1 MHIARNIG
9 ETLNEAIETE
19 YKLVERVIRGRSYR
33 DFEENFGC
41 LNQIFRYLDEFGAND
56 FVVADGERITY
67 GQFQTMAASL
77 ADGLGDGYQVK
88 PGNRVALAYPNSIE
102 WVLSFT
108 ALVSL
113 GAVPVLVNARASD
126 DELRYCIA
134 STRCLLLLGDQSTDT
149 QSISSQQARSLA
161 IRKPDSTLPDV
172 TRAGDD
178 EALLMFTSGTTG
190 RPKAAIL
197 TNQGVLTSLKTIRYS
212 GALIADQMARRYNI
226 DYETLISMRP
236 PPVTL
241 LVFPLFHVSGCHAV
255 FLSGMMQ
262 GGKLVLL
269 PRWDATEALRLIEQE
284 KVTSFPGVPTMHWD
298 ILHNEQR
305 ASFDLSSITS
315 LSVGGQATPPS
326 LLEAI
331 QTEFPGAVLGS
342 GYGMTE
348 ANGTVTLIIGEDF
361 IANPGSV
368 GRMIATFDGEIRD
381 ATGATLAAG
390 EVGEIFVRGASLM
403 AGYANHDTQVIDEN
417 GWFATGDAGYF
428 DENANLYIVDRLTDM
443 VISGGENIYCAEVER
458 VLGIHPD
465 VTECAAFGI
474 PDERLGEQ
482 LVAVAVVNDSAT
494 TGAED
499 LLTHCADGL
508 AGYKVPKALYVQ
520 TAELPKNATGKL
532 LKREIKSQF
541 EEGISNE

>member
-9 ETLNEAIETE
+9 ETLNEATETE

-33 DFEENFGC
+33 DFEENFDC

-77 ADGLGDGYQVK
+77 ADSLADGYQVR

-305 ASFDLSSITS
+305 SSFDLSSITS

-403 AGYANHDTQVIDEN
+403 AGYANHDARVIDEN

>member
-33 DFEENFGC
+33 DFEENFDC

-77 ADGLGDGYQVK
+77 ADSLADGYQVR

-113 GAVPVLVNARASD
+113 GAVPVLVNACASD
-126 DELRYCIA
+126 DELRYCIT

-190 RPKAAIL
+190 RPKAATL

-305 ASFDLSSITS
+305 SSFDLSSITS

-403 AGYANHDTQVIDEN
+403 ASYANHDTQVIDEN

>member
-77 ADGLGDGYQVK
+77 ADSLADGYQVK

-126 DELRYCIA
+126 DELRYCIT

-172 TRAGDD
+172 TRTGDD

-368 GRMIATFDGEIRD
+368 GRMITTFDGEIRD

-403 AGYANHDTQVIDEN
+403 ADYANHDAQVIDEN

>member
-33 DFEENFGC
+33 DFEENFDC

-77 ADGLGDGYQVK
+77 ADSLADGYQVRA
-88 PGNRVALAYPNSIE
+88 GNRVALAYPNSIE

-305 ASFDLSSITS
+305 SSFDLSSITS

-403 AGYANHDTQVIDEN
+403 ADYANHDARVIDEN

-458 VLGIHPD
+458 VLGIHPG